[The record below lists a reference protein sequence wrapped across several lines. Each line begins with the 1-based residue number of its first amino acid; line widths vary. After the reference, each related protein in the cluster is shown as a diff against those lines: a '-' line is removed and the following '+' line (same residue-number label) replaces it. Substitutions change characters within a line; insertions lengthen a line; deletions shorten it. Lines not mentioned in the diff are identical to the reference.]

1 MNSIKNYPLILCT
14 ILLLGSIHIQA
25 QNKYRVYFT
34 DKNGA
39 DYNPY
44 EYLDCKAIER
54 RFIHHLPLCDSSDY
68 PINENY
74 LTQVQLL
81 ADSIYGTSRWMNAVF
96 VYASNDGISDIS
108 KLPFV
113 REIENVTQPISA
125 LSSASSE
132 LSNNATSSYDTS
144 LSSDQ
149 LKLIEAQVLRLGG
162 DKLAAAGLD
171 GKGVRIAILDVG
183 FKAYMSNPAFFEIR
197 KRNGIVATRDFV
209 KGKSNVET
217 GMLHGTQVFSCVGGS
232 VNNHKF
238 GLATGADYLLARTES
253 YGEFFNEE
261 ENWLMA
267 AEWADKNGADI
278 INSSLGYTFQRYLP
292 EQMNGKTAF
301 VSRAAQL
308 AVDKGILV
316 VLSAG
321 NEGESSWKRVTAPGD
336 AAGALTV
343 GGIDPSTGIHIGFSS
358 YGPSWDKRLKP
369 EVTAY
374 GRALVASK
382 NGFATAEGTSFSSP
396 LVAGFAACL
405 KQKYPDITNTKLKEI
420 ICQSGDLWPYYD
432 YAHGY
437 GVPQPGFLKPD
448 TTTSVEQ
455 FDIVEDSYSISIFPK
470 DHLKDTTPTPSL
482 SDTLTESAR
491 DSIAQLIVNSI
502 FHKNNY
508 MTAWPD
514 VLFYHIKNKK
524 GYLDRYYVLDL
535 EDEEN
540 GSVTINKSIADRPFS
555 IGIYYRGNYR
565 EIVVP

>member
-1 MNSIKNYPLILCT
+1 
-14 ILLLGSIHIQA
+14 
-25 QNKYRVYFT
+25 
-34 DKNGA
+34 
-39 DYNPY
+39 
-44 EYLDCKAIER
+44 
-54 RFIHHLPLCDSSDY
+54 
-68 PINENY
+68 
-74 LTQVQLL
+74 
-81 ADSIYGTSRWMNAVF
+81 
-96 VYASNDGISDIS
+96 
-108 KLPFV
+108 
-113 REIENVTQPISA
+113 
-125 LSSASSE
+125 
-132 LSNNATSSYDTS
+132 
-144 LSSDQ
+144 
-149 LKLIEAQVLRLGG
+149 
-162 DKLAAAGLD
+162 
-171 GKGVRIAILDVG
+171 
-183 FKAYMSNPAFFEIR
+183 
-197 KRNGIVATRDFV
+197 
-209 KGKSNVET
+209 
-217 GMLHGTQVFSCVGGS
+217 
-232 VNNHKF
+232 
-238 GLATGADYLLARTES
+238 
-253 YGEFFNEE
+253 
-261 ENWLMA
+261 MA

-301 VSRAAQL
+301 VTRAAQF

-336 AAGALTV
+336 ATGALTV

-470 DHLKDTTPTPSL
+470 DHLKDTTLTPSL